1 MIRLD
6 ADIRMPQDRD
16 FRNELRHQIPIA
28 DVIRESVVLQQHAS
42 NNRGA
47 CPLHPDGSRGL
58 YVMRTGR
65 FHCFSCGAGGDVVDW
80 TMLVEGVDEATAIEH
95 LVARKPPAADGQ
107 SVTDS

>member
-1 MIRLD
+1 
-6 ADIRMPQDRD
+6 
-16 FRNELRHQIPIA
+16 
-28 DVIRESVVLQQHAS
+28 
-42 NNRGA
+42 
-47 CPLHPDGSRGL
+47 
-58 YVMRTGR
+58 MRTGR